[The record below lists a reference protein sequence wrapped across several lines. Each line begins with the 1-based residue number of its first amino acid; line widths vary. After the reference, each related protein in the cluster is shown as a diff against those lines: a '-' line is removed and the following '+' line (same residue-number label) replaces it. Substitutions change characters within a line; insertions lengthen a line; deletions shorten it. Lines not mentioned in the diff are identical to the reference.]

1 MIPAKDFK
9 PTSDKAH
16 SEAREALL
24 DLIDAVMEECKFFLK
39 WNRISII
46 VEHTSEDMAV
56 LDASDHLVDK
66 VTSDA
71 IQNPLK
77 ERLVVVQLER
87 ELELEL
93 ETIPDCMILAT
104 IWSR

>member
-1 MIPAKDFK
+1 MISAKDFK

-16 SEAREALL
+16 SETREALL
-24 DLIDAVMEECKFFLK
+24 DRIDAILEDCKLFLK

-46 VEHTSEDMAV
+46 VEHASEDMSV
-56 LDASDHLVDK
+56 LNASDHLLDK

-71 IQNPLK
+71 VQNPLK

-93 ETIPDCMILAT
+93 ETIPYCMVLAT
-104 IWSR
+104 IWTW